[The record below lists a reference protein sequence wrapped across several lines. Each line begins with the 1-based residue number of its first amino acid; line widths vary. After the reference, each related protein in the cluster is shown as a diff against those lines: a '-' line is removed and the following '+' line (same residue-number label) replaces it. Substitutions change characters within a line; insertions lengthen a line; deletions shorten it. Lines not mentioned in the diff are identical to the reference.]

1 MRLKDRVA
9 IITGGANGIGR
20 ATATAFVREGA
31 RVVLGDTDAGALDQ
45 AVDELDPENAESL
58 VLDVRNRADAD
69 KLVQAAL
76 NRWGRLDIAVNC
88 AGVGTPEPTMD
99 ISEEAWNRVI
109 DINLTGTFW
118 VCQAAAREMLR
129 AGSGNIV
136 NIASMYG
143 KRAVPNRSAYVASK
157 FAIVGLTECLASE
170 FAPVVRV
177 NALAPGYTDTNLFR
191 GNQRQ
196 GNTHIP
202 ALIAST
208 PMGRLGQPED
218 IAEGALFL
226 VSDEAS
232 WVTGH
237 TLVIDGGWTA
247 MGREIRADRP
257 GYPRVGNE

>member
-9 IITGGANGIGR
+9 IITGGANGIGK
-20 ATATAFVREGA
+20 ATAKVFVREGA
-31 RVVLGDTDAGALDQ
+31 RVVLGDMDARALDQ
-45 AVDELDPENAESL
+45 VVDELDPENADSII
-58 VLDVRNRADAD
+58 VDVRNRADAD
-69 KLVQAAL
+69 RLVQTAL
-76 NRWGRLDIAVNC
+76 GKWGRLDIAVNC
-88 AGVGTPEPTMD
+88 AGVGTPLPSLEITQ
-99 ISEEAWNRVI
+99 EEWDRVI
-109 DINLTGTFW
+109 DINVTGTFW
-118 VCQAAAREMLR
+118 VCQAAARHMLS

-157 FAIVGLTECLASE
+157 FAVVGLTECLASE
-170 FAPVVRV
+170 LAPVVRV

-218 IAEGALFL
+218 IAEGALYL

-257 GYPRVGNE
+257 GYPRVDA